1 MIGGVCGPESLHVL
15 FRFLC
20 PLWHV
25 QMGGDGKKK
34 VEETTRTHTESHRF
48 TADTHT
54 CTQTHKLACFVLGK
68 GDDVFVV
75 AVDEF
80 GEPADLVSAHADLV
94 VLPFS
99 TGDVLLER
107 HQAPEHQQSRALA
120 NTSDPL

>member
-1 MIGGVCGPESLHVL
+1 M
-15 FRFLC
+15 R
-20 PLWHV
+20 
-25 QMGGDGKKK
+25 GDGKKK
-34 VEETTRTHTESHRF
+34 VEETTHTHTESHRF
-48 TADTHT
+48 THT
-54 CTQTHKLACFVLGK
+54 FTQTHKLACFVLGK

-120 NTSDPL
+120 NTSNPL